1 MKIKL
6 KELFRKKEDD
16 LDLNLDE
23 ELNDPD
29 IRIETYE
36 MTEDPQAKEEL
47 WDKIKKH
54 QKLYITAMR
63 SPWDFCLSC
72 CSGLGHFYSSTPEAP
87 ILPQTALREM
97 T

>member
-36 MTEDPQAKEEL
+36 MTEDPQAKKNCGIRL
-47 WDKIKKH
+47 KNIRS
-54 QKLYITAMR
+54 LYITAMR